1 MAASSN
7 KGKEGCNTL
16 AHVVVKEGA
25 YSPFRAGDV
34 ARRSTT
40 FMAPTIISSSSF
52 RRPDTHSLLFG
63 SFLLGFFLTVV
74 DAHHAEPPHLSERG
88 GGHGDDEQ
96 HQPDIGALYWHQA
109 MQAAEEAARDGDN
122 SAVLCTPSAPILR
135 GAACTPSTP
144 TPAPPKLAEAM
155 VGWTT
160 TVKIEHG
167 KR

>member
-1 MAASSN
+1 MPEEIGDHVHGFHDRIR
-7 KGKEGCNTL
+7 GK
-16 AHVVVKEGA
+16 
-25 YSPFRAGDV
+25 
-34 ARRSTT
+34 
-40 FMAPTIISSSSF
+40 
-52 RRPDTHSLLFG
+52 RPIEITYFSLLGPRLLFG

-122 SAVLCTPSAPILR
+122 SAVLCTPRAPILR

-144 TPAPPKLAEAM
+144 TPAPPKLAAAM